1 MVAITVSSRGS
12 RCVQNFTTN
21 FGWSCLFPM
30 KLKKEA
36 HEALSLI
43 FQLDRVPPAIIGDH
57 TNEIVLAEFTRKLK
71 EASCHLRQIEPV
83 ILWANAA
90 EKEIKELKKGSN
102 MKQIKFFAP
111 NKLWDDPLGLES
123 YIRSNTIQGIYKLD
137 GNIPET
143 IM

>member
-1 MVAITVSSRGS
+1 MSQSSY
-12 RCVQNFTTN
+12 
-21 FGWSCLFPM
+21 
-30 KLKKEA
+30 
-36 HEALSLI
+36 
-43 FQLDRVPPAIIGDH
+43 D
-57 TNEIVLAEFTRKLK
+57 
-71 EASCHLRQIEPV
+71 
-83 ILWANAA
+83 AA